1 MRRLGD
7 GLESDP
13 LVPADLALVGAQA
26 DRLVAVLARTV
37 EQRLEQLLAGALAAP
52 ARDDGDRQLRGALV
66 DEAEAG
72 LVRRE
77 DAVPGG
83 AVRVR
88 AFHRDDAGVAGATPV
103 ADVPVDRT
111 LRVLAQARVV
121 RVAKHV
127 AKEARVLSV
136 RRAEH
141 RAHN

>member
-1 MRRLGD
+1 MRRLCD
-7 GLESDP
+7 GLEAEA
-13 LVPADLALVGAQA
+13 LVPRDLRRVGAQA
-26 DRLVAVLARTV
+26 DRVEPFCAGSL

-136 RRAEH
+136 RRA
-141 RAHN
+141 